1 MCSMMAAGEVDWHGG
16 LTSVRQD
23 ECGQKVSHNHVTSQK
38 TGSKTHRYVTS
49 QRGGQ
54 KNTITWHHRK
64 LGQNPQTCDITE
76 RRVKNP
82 QSHEITEKGVKNS
95 RTLCLKHM
103 TSQRGVQK
111 PTITWHSSK
120 GGQKPTNTWHHRGGV
135 KNPQSCDIMERGSKS
150 DRHATLCYQASNG
163 TTMVWTA
170 SKKYGVVLRF
180 PQTMVHSVP
189 M

>member
-1 MCSMMAAGEVDWHGG
+1 MAAGEVDWHGG

-38 TGSKTHRYVTS
+38 TGSKTHKHVTS
-49 QRGGQ
+49 QRGGSKTHNHMTSQ
-54 KNTITWHHRK
+54 K
-64 LGQNPQTCDITE
+64 
-76 RRVKNP
+76 
-82 QSHEITEKGVKNS
+82 KGVKNP

-150 DRHATLCYQASNG
+150 DRHATLCYQASSG
-163 TTMVWTA
+163 TTTMVCTA
-170 SKKYGVVLRF
+170 SKKYGVVLWF

-189 M
+189 MKIR